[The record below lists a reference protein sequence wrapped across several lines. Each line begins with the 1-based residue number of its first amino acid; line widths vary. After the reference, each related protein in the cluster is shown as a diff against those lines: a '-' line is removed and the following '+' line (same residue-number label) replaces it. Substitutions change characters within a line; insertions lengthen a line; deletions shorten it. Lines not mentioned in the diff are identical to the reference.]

1 MQVKSLFCF
10 ILNSVVNVIGMY
22 LSVFDSFMEVFKA
35 HASWIRCLKKKK
47 KYMPVKL
54 KLWEKMQEKKCKSVW
69 VMFYKQC
76 RSSWINLCMLWS
88 EMRFLHLW
96 GGSADEMEFPRLTVT
111 LGSHQAELKL
121 PSPTQSI
128 KISVLIPLSK
138 LPFPWC
144 RYSAKSFEDRLC
156 LICISC
162 YPWD

>member
-1 MQVKSLFCF
+1 MSLVC
-10 ILNSVVNVIGMY
+10 ISVY
-22 LSVFDSFMEVFKA
+22 LTHWWM
-35 HASWIRCLKKKK
+35 C
-47 KYMPVKL
+47 VKL
-54 KLWEKMQEKKCKSVW
+54 MLQESDVKKSVYASKIEALGENGGKKCKSIW
-69 VMFYKQC
+69 VTFYKRC
-76 RSSWINLCMLWS
+76 KSSWINPCMFWR
-88 EMRFLHLW
+88 EMRFLHLR
-96 GGSADEMEFPRLTVT
+96 GGSADEMEFARFTVT

-162 YPWD
+162 YPRD